1 MIRCLDVRCGALA
14 RRETAYPGAWSC
26 PAHGLFFVATTSTR
40 ESSMSSPT
48 PQIVHRASDALEKD
62 QRVCILVTSDR
73 QAAEL
78 RRALGKSAQLTLT
91 KHEIHG
97 GAFDLVLDDR

>member
-1 MIRCLDVRCGALA
+1 
-14 RRETAYPGAWSC
+14 
-26 PAHGLFFVATTSTR
+26 LFFVATM
-40 ESSMSSPT
+40 EPSMSSPT
-48 PQIVHRASDALEKD
+48 SQIVTRAAAALEKG

-73 QAAEL
+73 QVSEL
-78 RRALGKSAQLTLT
+78 RRALGKSAQLTLA